1 MSSDR
6 RQWIEQAR
14 KEQEVVRQLEQALDP
29 RDLAARV
36 QLERMGKLSGCN
48 N

>member
-1 MSSDR
+1 MNSDR
-6 RQWIEQAR
+6 RQWIEQTR
-14 KEQEVVRQLEQALDP
+14 QQQEVVRQLEQALDP

-36 QLERMGKLSGCN
+36 QLERMGKLSQCN

>member
-1 MSSDR
+1 MNSDR
-6 RQWIEQAR
+6 RQWIEQTR
-14 KEQEVVRQLEQALDP
+14 KEQEVIRQLEQALDP